1 MLISDWYSDV
11 CSSDLRRVVTVDL
24 RNHGDSPWADA
35 MDYRAMADDLRALLE
50 RLGAGPAAVMGHSM
64 GGKVAMMLALT
75 APELVERLIVVDIAP
90 VLYDKPGVLVYADTL
105 RRLDLSGL
113 SRRGAA
119 RSEEHTSELQSLMR
133 ISYAVFSLQ
142 KKKK

>member
-1 MLISDWYSDV
+1 
-11 CSSDLRRVVTVDL
+11 
-24 RNHGDSPWADA
+24 
-35 MDYRAMADDLRALLE
+35 
-50 RLGAGPAAVMGHSM
+50 MGHSM

-113 SRRGAA
+113 SRRGEAQRA
-119 RSEEHTSELQSLMR
+119 LAEDVPDPVVRAFLVKNLVTGEDGRLRWRLNTDETGRGAWRER
-133 ISYAVFSLQ
+133 VV
-142 KKKK
+142 

>member
-1 MLISDWYSDV
+1 
-11 CSSDLRRVVTVDL
+11 
-24 RNHGDSPWADA
+24 
-35 MDYRAMADDLRALLE
+35 MADGLRALLG

-113 SRRGAA
+113 SRRGDRKSVGQGKGGAV
-119 RSEEHTSELQSLMR
+119 RVDHGGRR
-133 ISYAVFSLQ
+133 II
-142 KKKK
+142 KKKNQTLTQHHQT

>member
-1 MLISDWYSDV
+1 
-11 CSSDLRRVVTVDL
+11 
-24 RNHGDSPWADA
+24 
-35 MDYRAMADDLRALLE
+35 MADDLRALLG

-105 RRLDLSGL
+105 RRLDPSGL
-113 SRRGAA
+113 SRRGEAQRALAA
-119 RSEEHTSELQSLMR
+119 DVPDPVVRAFLGIGRAH
-133 ISYAVFSLQ
+133 V
-142 KKKK
+142 